1 MYGMYNEDD
10 IEADDQ
16 DYLRGNT
23 FVRGDHV
30 GQHSDG
36 GRVNTSKPQCVHS
49 QHCDAVQCKICCQV
63 LTPLCYTAMS

>member
-30 GQHSDG
+30 GQHWDG
-36 GRVNTSKPQCVHS
+36 GRVNT
-49 QHCDAVQCKICCQV
+49 
-63 LTPLCYTAMS
+63 